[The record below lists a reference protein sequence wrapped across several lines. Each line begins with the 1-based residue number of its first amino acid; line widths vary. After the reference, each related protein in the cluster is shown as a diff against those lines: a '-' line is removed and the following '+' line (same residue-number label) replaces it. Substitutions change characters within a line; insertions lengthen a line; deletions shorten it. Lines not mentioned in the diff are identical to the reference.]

1 MTAAAAQKVSIKYT
15 EHSASLQCINNC
27 TDGYLIETNELY
39 DEVKTNS
46 NGIKFRRF
54 RCRIRLFIGTRSRRM
69 RNVAETSG
77 GSWDFLMIGL
87 YD

>member
-1 MTAAAAQKVSIKYT
+1 M
-15 EHSASLQCINNC
+15 
-27 TDGYLIETNELY
+27 
-39 DEVKTNS
+39 
-46 NGIKFRRF
+46 KFRRLSVVF
-54 RCRIRLFIGTRSRRM
+54 DYLLAPKSRRM